1 MKNIANIKTIDDYLA
16 ICPADIRE
24 ILIGLR
30 AAIRKAAPQ
39 AEEKISYQMPAFFQK
54 GDLVYF
60 AALKNHIGFYPTPS
74 GIEAFK
80 EELSDYVTSKGAVRF
95 PYEKPLPLKL
105 ISEIVKFRVIENL
118 EKEEMKKKSVRVSQ
132 KPELVN
138 RKGRQGITQRSQR
151 NDNQ

>member
-1 MKNIANIKTIDDYLA
+1 MKNMANIKTIDDYLA

>member
-1 MKNIANIKTIDDYLA
+1 MKNTANIKTIDDYLA
-16 ICPADIRE
+16 VCPADIRK

-30 AAIRKAAPQ
+30 ETIKKAAPK

-118 EKEEMKKKSVRVSQ
+118 EKEEVKRKKKIR
-132 KPELVN
+132 
-138 RKGRQGITQRSQR
+138 R
-151 NDNQ
+151 

>member
-1 MKNIANIKTIDDYLA
+1 MKNTANIKTIDDYLA
-16 ICPADIRE
+16 VCPADIRK

-30 AAIRKAAPQ
+30 ETIKKAAPK

-118 EKEEMKKKSVRVSQ
+118 EKEDMKKKKNIR
-132 KPELVN
+132 
-138 RKGRQGITQRSQR
+138 R
-151 NDNQ
+151 

>member
-1 MKNIANIKTIDDYLA
+1 MKNTANIKTIDDYLA
-16 ICPADIRE
+16 VCPADIRK

-30 AAIRKAAPQ
+30 ETIKKAAPK
-39 AEEKISYQMPAFFQK
+39 AEEKISYQMPAFFQQ

-118 EKEEMKKKSVRVSQ
+118 EKEDMKKKKNIR
-132 KPELVN
+132 
-138 RKGRQGITQRSQR
+138 R
-151 NDNQ
+151 

>member
-1 MKNIANIKTIDDYLA
+1 MKNTANIKTIDDYLA
-16 ICPADIRE
+16 VCPADIRK

-30 AAIRKAAPQ
+30 ETIKKAAPK

-74 GIEAFK
+74 GVEAFK
-80 EELSDYVTSKGAVRF
+80 EELSGYITSKGAVRF
-95 PYEKPLPLKL
+95 PYENPLPLKL

-118 EKEEMKKKSVRVSQ
+118 EKEEAKKKKLIR
-132 KPELVN
+132 
-138 RKGRQGITQRSQR
+138 R
-151 NDNQ
+151 

>member
-1 MKNIANIKTIDDYLA
+1 MKNTANIKTIDDYLA
-16 ICPADIRE
+16 VCPADIRK

-30 AAIRKAAPQ
+30 ETIKKAAPK

-105 ISEIVKFRVIENL
+105 ISDIVKFRVIENL
-118 EKEEMKKKSVRVSQ
+118 EKEDVKKRKISGGSRVRS
-132 KPELVN
+132 K
-138 RKGRQGITQRSQR
+138 T
-151 NDNQ
+151 

>member
-105 ISEIVKFRVIENL
+105 ISEIVKFRVFENL